1 MKKNKKLLLQSQLLQ
16 LCLFIIIGV
25 ILIVSSLVTSGVL
38 QTAIISVGIIVLIGL
53 FLGSSIK
60 LTKKM
65 SNIVEQVQ
73 HLEDGDF
80 TKITDIKGNNEFEQI
95 TDSLNKSATKM
106 KVLFTELKNGIVSVD
121 DNSDELSATMTE
133 LIYIMEEVKQTTI
146 EMAQGAGELSAA
158 TQEISSSTEEIE
170 SSISELAINAQEG
183 KELAEGIKE
192 RATDVKT
199 KSTKASNSAIQ
210 IYSEKEDKITQ
221 AIEQAKVVEQI
232 KGLANDIGGIA
243 EQTNLLAL
251 NASIEAARAGE
262 HGKGFSV
269 VAEEVR
275 KLAEQSANSVTN
287 IHQFTNQV
295 QEAVNNLTTN
305 AYDLLSFLDG
315 QVKQDYL
322 KMIEIGNQYE
332 KDAEF
337 IKKMSDDNALSTK
350 AMADSISEV
359 NMSLQNVTAT
369 SQQSLSGTDEI
380 KENLS
385 EVYLA
390 IKETAEMVEDQHKLT
405 SNIKQKISNLQL

>member
-38 QTAIISVGIIVLIGL
+38 QTVIISVGIIVLIGL

>member
-1 MKKNKKLLLQSQLLQ
+1 MKKNKKLLQSQLLQ

>member
-38 QTAIISVGIIVLIGL
+38 QTVIISVGIIVLIGL

-65 SNIVEQVQ
+65 NKIVEQVQ

>member
-1 MKKNKKLLLQSQLLQ
+1 MKKNKKLLQSQLLQ

-38 QTAIISVGIIVLIGL
+38 QTVIISVGIIVLIGL